1 MRFRFLAI
9 ACLCT
14 AAASAADSS
23 LLKYVMPDAKVVSGV
38 NVDNVMLTPF
48 GKFVLSILPTP
59 DPGFE
64 QFISATGFDPRR
76 DIHEILMASTA
87 EPGKRTG
94 LLLLRGNF
102 DRQRVL
108 SLLTAVGKTPQMY
121 NGSELLAAEPRANAI
136 SQALAFLDDS
146 TAAAGDLDSVKA
158 AIDRHN
164 LTATLDPALTAK
176 IGAVSAVEDAWV
188 VSMAPISS
196 FAKSVP
202 NKNVSGALQGDVIKA
217 IQQSSGGIKF
227 GSTVEISGE
236 LTTRTDQDASSL
248 AAVVQFFMNMAQM
261 NSPTGARPELGA
273 LLQNLTVNTNA
284 NAVNVSLKIPEAELE
299 TLIKLAHRTGTSN
312 APRI

>member
-1 MRFRFLAI
+1 
-9 ACLCT
+9 
-14 AAASAADSS
+14 
-23 LLKYVMPDAKVVSGV
+23 MPDAKVVSGI

-48 GKFVLSILPTP
+48 GKFVLTMLPTP

-94 LLLLRGNF
+94 LLLLRGDF

-108 SLLTAVGKTPQMY
+108 ALLTAVGKIPQMY
-121 NGSELLAAEPRANAI
+121 NGSELLAAAPHGNAI

-146 TAAAGDLDSVKA
+146 TAAAGDVDSVKA

-164 LTATLDPALTAK
+164 LAATLDPALVAK
-176 IGAVSAVEDAWV
+176 ISAVSAVEDAWV

-202 NKNVSGALQGDVIKA
+202 DKNVSGALQGDVIKA

-236 LTTRTDQDASSL
+236 LTTRTNQDASSL
-248 AAVVQFFMNMAQM
+248 ASVVQFFMNMAQM
-261 NSPTGARPELGA
+261 NSPTGGHPELGA
-273 LLQNLTVNTNA
+273 LLQTLTVNTNA
-284 NAVNVSLKIPEAELE
+284 NAVTVSLKIPEVQLE
-299 TLIKLAHRTGTSN
+299 TLIKLAHRTGAPN